1 MPLRHWMQLALTS
14 GLGPTLIKRI
24 VDCLGSAQNACDASV
39 PQLQRID
46 GIGPAR
52 AHDIH
57 AAVRAAA
64 ADATAELAR
73 AQQLGVWLT
82 CPDDAVY
89 PVLLNSIATPPPV
102 LYVKGTLEPRD
113 LNAVAIVGSRRCTYY
128 GREQA
133 ERFAALLAG
142 AAFTVVSGGAR
153 GVDSS
158 AHRGALQHPQGR
170 TIAVLGCGADV
181 VYPPENQPLFD
192 QIQQRGAIVSE
203 FPLGTQPRPDNFPRR
218 NRVISGLSRGVLVV
232 EADERSG
239 ALITARYAGE
249 HGRTIFATPGRVDN
263 PLSAG
268 PHQLI
273 RDGALLTARLEDII
287 ENLGPL
293 PADVIDGDAAG
304 QREPVEL
311 FEPPSG
317 KAPPAP
323 LPTLTPRQ
331 QRVLAEMSADPASVD
346 QLVDRSGLEAGVV
359 LQELT
364 FLSLKGL
371 VKRIDGQT
379 YALQAR
385 EHGRTAAG
393 PGGR

>member
-24 VDCLGSAQNACDASV
+24 VEVTGSAERACDASIA
-39 PQLQRID
+39 QLQRID

-52 AHDIH
+52 ACDIH
-57 AAVRAAA
+57 AAVRAAEAA
-64 ADATAELAR
+64 ADAELAR
-73 AQQLGVWLT
+73 TREMGVWLT

-89 PVLLNSIATPPPV
+89 PVLLQSIAAPPPV

-113 LNAVAIVGSRRCTYY
+113 LNAVAIVGSRRCSYY

-158 AHRGALQHPQGR
+158 AHRGALQHPHGR
-170 TIAVLGCGADV
+170 TIAVLGCGVDV

-218 NRVISGLSRGVLVV
+218 NRLISGLSRGVLVV

-249 HGRTIFATPGRVDN
+249 HGRAVFAIPGRVDN

-293 PADVIDGDAAG
+293 PADVMDRGSG
-304 QREPVEL
+304 VPP
-311 FEPPSG
+311 EPPPLFT
-317 KAPPAP
+317 PPAP
-323 LPTLTPRQ
+323 EPAPPSLTPRQ
-331 QRVLAEMSADPASVD
+331 QQVLAEMSTDPASVD
-346 QLVDRSGLEAGVV
+346 QLVERSGLEAGVV

-371 VKRIDGQT
+371 VRRIDGQT
-379 YALQAR
+379 YAL
-385 EHGRTAAG
+385 RTSEDPRPA
-393 PGGR
+393 PPTGGT